1 MSDRGGRIVLTTGA
15 NSGLGLAIAVELA
28 RRGFTSIGSV
38 RSAAKAA
45 TVRTA
50 ADAAG
55 VEVHTVQ
62 CDVDDAS
69 ACARAIATIEDHHG
83 ALHGLVNNAGY
94 SLTGAVEDVPDEDAR
109 AILETM
115 VVAPMRLSRLALP
128 AMREAGGG
136 RIVNISSIYGRT
148 TTPFT
153 GWYQAAKHALEG
165 VSDALRMEVASDGIV
180 VTLVEPGLFRTNIFE
195 DVAKD
200 VERWG
205 TESRYRSQYQRSLR
219 TMQMSG
225 PLQGNPER
233 VARLVGRILDAPAR
247 LVQARYLVGADA
259 QSMALAARVVPT
271 PIRDLVTRAAFGL

>member
-247 LVQARYLVGADA
+247 LVQARYLVGADT